1 MKLPELII
9 IGTRNAHKIE
19 EINDKLRGLPS
30 EFKGLDAY
38 PDAPDVVEDG
48 ETFLDNACKKAGELA
63 QATGEWVMA
72 DDSGLEVDALG
83 GAPGVLSAR
92 YAGVHGDYEGNNRK
106 LLSEM
111 AGVPAEKRTARFCC
125 VIALAKP
132 GGGIVFTVEGTMEGL
147 IAEKPKGR
155 HGFGYDPVFYLPD
168 RERTVAELTLE
179 EKNQIS
185 HRARAVEA
193 FREKLLSLS

>member
-19 EINDKLRGLPS
+19 EINDKLRGLLP

-38 PDAPDVVEDG
+38 PDAPEVVEDG
-48 ETFLDNACKKAGELA
+48 KTFLKNASKKAGELA
-63 QATGEWVMA
+63 RATGEWVMA

-83 GAPGVLSAR
+83 GAPGVFSAR

-106 LLSEM
+106 LLREM
-111 AGVPAEKRTARFCC
+111 TGIPAEKRTARFRC
-125 VIALAKP
+125 VIALAEP
-132 GGGIVFTVEGTMEGL
+132 GGEIVFTVEGTMEGL
-147 IAEKPKGR
+147 IAEKPKGK

-168 RERTVAELTLE
+168 RECMVAELTLE